1 MNRTMSSLNPLG
13 AVSDSISVK
22 KPYLYFCSVTA
33 RTCSAVSSVAAM
45 LFSYSPRSPSGPPVI
60 NQNVLLYGSVIYGG
74 QRWKRRH
81 RAHIRQSHFFQGA
94 ADGAVDLVPVAPHGT
109 QTFHVAMPFG
119 AIDAGRKRY
128 RPVHGADDIGDR

>member
-1 MNRTMSSLNPLG
+1 MNRTISSLSPLG

-45 LFSYSPRSPSGPPVI
+45 LLSYYPRSPSGPTVI
-60 NQNVLLYGSVIYGG
+60 DQFVLLQCR

-81 RAHIRQSHFFQGA
+81 RAHIRQSHFFQGP
-94 ADGAVDLVPVAPHGT
+94 ADGAVDLVPIAPHGA
-109 QTFHVAMPFG
+109 QAFDVAMPFR
-119 AIDAGRKRY
+119 AID
-128 RPVHGADDIGDR
+128 